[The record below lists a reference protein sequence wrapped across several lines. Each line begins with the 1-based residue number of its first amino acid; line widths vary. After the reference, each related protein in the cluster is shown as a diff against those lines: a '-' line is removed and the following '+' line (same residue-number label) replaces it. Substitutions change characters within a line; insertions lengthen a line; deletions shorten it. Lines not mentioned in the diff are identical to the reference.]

1 MEELVTAKKPP
12 RQQNPMTGGASR
24 VNGSANDCRVLVTG
38 ADGFIGSVVTPMLAQ
53 RGFDVVGLDAGFYRA
68 GLLYHDGRDRPHTLT
83 RDIRALSAHDL
94 EGFDAVVHLAE
105 LSNDPLCQHDPEKTY
120 EINHRGSVALA
131 SAAKEAGVVRFVY
144 ASSCSI
150 YGAAADGVRTEE
162 SEPNPQTAYADCK
175 RLVERDVQALASA
188 GFSPTFLR
196 NATAFGAS
204 PRIRFDIVLNNLA
217 GLAWTTG
224 RITMTSDGMPWR
236 PLVHVRDIGEAIIRT
251 LEAPR
256 DAVSNQILNVG
267 DNDNNYRIREIAEAI
282 GEAFPNCRIEFGSN
296 AGDNRSY
303 RVGFDKIRQVLP
315 GFRCE
320 WTARKGAAQMRQLFE
335 HINMS
340 EREFN
345 APPFT
350 RLRQLQHLLATQQID
365 SDFYWRHHD
374 FS

>member
-1 MEELVTAKKPP
+1 MEELVTHE
-12 RQQNPMTGGASR
+12 ASR
-24 VNGSANDCRVLVTG
+24 TNGAAKGTPSACRVLVTG
-38 ADGFIGSVVTPMLAQ
+38 ADGFIGSVVTPLLAD
-53 RGFDVVGLDAGFYRA
+53 RGFKVTGLDTGFYRA
-68 GLLYHDGRDRPHTLT
+68 GLLYHDGRDRPRTLT
-83 RDIRALSAHDL
+83 RDIRHLAAADL

-105 LSNDPLCQHDPEKTY
+105 LSNDPLCQHDPKKTY
-120 EINHRGSVALA
+120 EINHLGSVALA
-131 SAAKEAGVVRFVY
+131 RAAREAGVSRFVY

-150 YGAAADGVRTEE
+150 YGAAADGVRSED

-175 RLVERDVQALASA
+175 RLVECDVQALASDM
-188 GFSPTFLR
+188 FSPTFLR

-236 PLVHVRDIGEAIIRT
+236 PLVHVRDIGAAIAAT

-256 DAVSNQILNVG
+256 EAVANQILNVG

-282 GEAFPNCRIEFGSN
+282 GESFPNCRIEFGSN

-303 RVGFDKIRQVLP
+303 RVSFDKIHRVLP

-320 WTARKGAAQMRQLFE
+320 WTARKGAQQMRRLFE
-335 HINMS
+335 HIDMG

-350 RLRQLQHLLATQQID
+350 RLLQLQHLLTTRQID
-365 SDFYWRHHD
+365 PDFYWRPHD
-374 FS
+374 LS